1 MRAFLSA
8 VLLLVATSC
17 TSMDRA
23 IESPTGPIQG
33 VKAGPYVVLG
43 VGNKTTSLHAGDAKS
58 LLEETVDIQAPVG
71 TEVIVPAITEWSLG
85 YGSTDPQDMSGV
97 PTGQKVTWHSEDHN
111 FGYGHAKV
119 EVTDIDAA
127 APGATFQSAK
137 VRVIIMLSDDNSDDS
152 MFGVVGYHLIFL
164 GKQPVT
170 P

>member
-8 VLLLVATSC
+8 VLLATTSC
-17 TSMDRA
+17 ATMDRP

-33 VKAGPYVVLG
+33 VKTGPYVVLG
-43 VGNKTTSLHAGDAKS
+43 VGNKTTSLHAGSAKS
-58 LLEETVDIQAPVG
+58 LLQETVDIQAPVG

-85 YGSTDPQDMSGV
+85 YGTTDPQDLSGV
-97 PTGQKVTWHSEDHN
+97 PTGQPVTWHSEDHN

-119 EVTDIDAA
+119 EVIDIDAA

-137 VRVIIMLSDDNSDDS
+137 VQVIIMLSDENSDDT
-152 MFGVVGYHLIFL
+152 MFGVVGYQLIFL